1 MFYLPAQH
9 REFFRDLPMFDKNE
23 IYMMRFD
30 NLSELYSGQVIYYE
44 TKLRRRKRNEN
55 RGNSVHIPRNR
66 RVCPNINFLS
76 ESFPLANTFP

>member
-30 NLSELYSGQVIYYE
+30 NLSELYSGQVLYYE

-55 RGNSVHIPRNR
+55 RGNSAHIPRNR
-66 RVCPNINFLS
+66 RVCPNINTLS
-76 ESFPLANTFP
+76 ESFPLANTFS